1 MPSGRIG
8 ATLRGMAQPTPGQD
22 VLREALAQSAKEQ
35 RRAERAAR
43 VAVRHEKALDEC
55 AAQLREFHLRMAE
68 VHRQVERRHLAAAAV
83 HRSFAERVRVWC
95 AAIAPPEDAPPLVLT
110 PMILAA
116 VADAADAQG
125 AAVTLFGPQ
134 REEVLSAA
142 SDGRVK
148 SVQDLEFVCGE
159 GPARTCDR
167 LRRAVT
173 ATGAELA
180 MRWPIFGPAAVRL
193 GVRGLAAVPIEVGR
207 RQVGA
212 LTVYEPGVSR
222 GAADLELLRTIAGT
236 IHRIAL
242 ADGGRPIQPSPLF
255 VEADW
260 HDAVHQATG
269 IVAVQR
275 GCTLAD
281 ALAVVKARAFAADV
295 PVDDLAADI
304 VARRIRLVD

>member
-22 VLREALAQSAKEQ
+22 VLREALAQSAEEQ

-116 VADAADAQG
+116 VADSADAQG

-193 GVRGLAAVPIEVGR
+193 
-207 RQVGA
+207 
-212 LTVYEPGVSR
+212 
-222 GAADLELLRTIAGT
+222 
-236 IHRIAL
+236 
-242 ADGGRPIQPSPLF
+242 

>member
-1 MPSGRIG
+1 MPAGRIG
-8 ATLRGMAQPTPGQD
+8 GTLLDMAEPAPGQD
-22 VLREALAQSAKEQ
+22 VLREALAQSAVEQ
-35 RRAERAAR
+35 GRAQRAAR
-43 VAVRHEKALDEC
+43 VAVRHEEALAEC
-55 AAQLREFHLRMAE
+55 ASQLREFHLRMIE
-68 VHRQVERRHLAAAAV
+68 VHRQVERRHLAAAAL
-83 HRSFAERVRVWC
+83 HQSFAERVRVWC
-95 AAIAPPEDAPPLVLT
+95 EAIAPPEDAPPLVLA

-116 VADAADAQG
+116 VADSADARG

-159 GPARTCDR
+159 GPARTCNR

-180 MRWPIFGPAAVRL
+180 MRWPVFGPAAVRL
-193 GVRGLAAVPIEVGR
+193 GVHALASVPIQIGS

-222 GAADLELLRTIAGT
+222 GTADLELLHTIAGT

-255 VEADW
+255 AEADW

-275 GCTLAD
+275 GCSLDD
-281 ALAVVKARAFAADV
+281 ALAVIKARAFAADV

-304 VARRIRLVD
+304 VGRRIRLVD

>member
-1 MPSGRIG
+1 
-8 ATLRGMAQPTPGQD
+8 MAQPAPGQD
-22 VLREALAQSAKEQ
+22 VLREALAQSAEEQ
-35 RRAERAAR
+35 RRAKRAAR
-43 VAVRHEKALDEC
+43 VAVRHEEAADGC
-55 AAQLREFHLRMAE
+55 ASPLREFHLRMAA
-68 VHRQVERRHLAAAAV
+68 VHRQVERRHQAAAAV
-83 HRSFAERVRVWC
+83 HRSFAERVRAWC
-95 AAIAPPEDAPPLVLT
+95 AAAIAAPEDARQLVLT

-116 VADAADAQG
+116 VADSADAQG

-134 REEVLSAA
+134 LEEVLSAA

-159 GPARTCDR
+159 GPARTCNR

-180 MRWPIFGPAAVRL
+180 LRWPVFGPAARRL
-193 GVRGLAAVPIEVGR
+193 GVHGLAAVPIEIGR

-212 LTVYEPGVSR
+212 LTLYEPGVSQ

-242 ADGGRPIQPSPLF
+242 ADGGSPIRPSPLF
-255 VEADW
+255 AEAEW

-275 GCTLAD
+275 GCSLAD
-281 ALAVVKARAFAADV
+281 ALAVVKARAFATDV